1 MSKTINH
8 TTSYGEFQL
17 NVEFA
22 KYKNDQ
28 VAIKL
33 IDSSDGMPF
42 ATATLCVEDDL
53 LKEGEVAIKD
63 YSENEGI
70 LNSLIES
77 NIVEPPHAFIQSNF
91 VKIPICKLIS

>member
-1 MSKTINH
+1 MSKTITH
-8 TTSYGEFQL
+8 KSPYREFQL
-17 NVEFA
+17 IAEFA

-33 IDSSDGMPF
+33 IDSSDGMPY
-42 ATATLCVEDDL
+42 ATATLCVEDNL

-70 LNSLIES
+70 LNSLIEA
-77 NIVEPPHAFIQSNF
+77 NIVEPPHAVIQTSF
-91 VKIPICKLIS
+91 VKIPICKLI